1 MAQTP
6 EGKVKDAVK
15 KELRKR
21 DIWYF
26 MPMQN
31 GFGVVGIPDFICC
44 WEGKFLAIET
54 KAPGKRGQTTANQDR
69 IISEIKDHWGKALV
83 VDDVSQLI
91 DYLEDHYEQGRG

>member
-1 MAQTP
+1 MATTP

-21 DIWYF
+21 DIWFF

-44 WEGKFLAIET
+44 WDGLFLAIET
-54 KAPGKRGQTTANQDR
+54 KAPGKRTQTTPNQDR
-69 IISEIKDHWGKALV
+69 VIAEIKDHSGRAIV
-83 VDDVSQLI
+83 VDDVSQVI
-91 DYLEDHYEQGRG
+91 DFFEGRFR

>member
-44 WEGKFLAIET
+44 MEGSFLAIET
-54 KAPGKRGQTTANQDR
+54 KAPGKRGDTTANQDR
-69 IISEIKDHWGKALV
+69 VIAEIEAHLGYAIV
-83 VDDVSQLI
+83 VDDVAQLI
-91 DYLEDHYEQGRG
+91 KFLDGEKDE

>member
-44 WEGKFLAIET
+44 WEGTFLAIET
-54 KAPGKRGQTTANQDR
+54 KAPRQERRHHGKPRPCHLGDQR
-69 IISEIKDHWGKALV
+69 PLG
-83 VDDVSQLI
+83 
-91 DYLEDHYEQGRG
+91 